1 MSRARRRQSHF
12 AWLEQHRA
20 QSGRARPLAKDGF
33 WGKLILDMTTVKRQ
47 PEQLSLAEELQPLL
61 PAQHERPG
69 ARRRGAG
76 AHPLRSGTIWAHEA
90 TLPTV
95 TSTSYTPVLRRDPEW
110 VAKTLD
116 AAQRGVI
123 LLSLDA
129 VNTLAALL
137 DDQFVF
143 EAHTMVDLENGIAI
157 TLQEKRRQGLAM
169 ARRAQPEAE
178 ELHIPLCPSIRDALT
193 NPQTSQWLL
202 TELAVALQ
210 GELMPAIGHI
220 ERLRELMR
228 LQEARREATAHGACS

>member
-1 MSRARRRQSHF
+1 MSTSH
-12 AWLEQHRA
+12 Q
-20 QSGRARPLAKDGF
+20 
-33 WGKLILDMTTVKRQ
+33 Q
-47 PEQLSLAEELQPLL
+47 PEQLSLDEELQPLL
-61 PAQHERPG
+61 PAQHERTG

-76 AHPLRSGTIWAHEA
+76 APVQRSGTIWAHEA
-90 TLPTV
+90 TLPAV

-129 VNTLAALL
+129 VITLAALL

-143 EAHTMVDLENGIAI
+143 EARTMVDLDNGTAI
-157 TLQEKRRQGLAM
+157 TLQEKRRQGLAL
-169 ARRAQPEAE
+169 ARRARPEAE

-202 TELAVALQ
+202 AELAVALQ
-210 GELMPAIGHI
+210 GELMPAIRDI

-228 LQEARREATAHGACS
+228 LQEARREAAAPTACS

>member
-1 MSRARRRQSHF
+1 MSTFQ
-12 AWLEQHRA
+12 
-20 QSGRARPLAKDGF
+20 PL
-33 WGKLILDMTTVKRQ
+33 
-47 PEQLSLAEELQPLL
+47 PEQLSLADELQPVL
-61 PAQHERPG
+61 PTQHQRAG
-69 ARRRGAG
+69 SQRRGTG
-76 AHPLRSGTIWAHEA
+76 APAMRSGTIWAHEA
-90 TLPTV
+90 TLPAV

-143 EAHTMVDLENGIAI
+143 EARTTVDLENGIAI

-169 ARRAQPEAE
+169 ARRGQPEAE
-178 ELHIPLCPSIRDALT
+178 DLHIPLCPSIRDALT

-202 TELAVALQ
+202 AELAVALQ
-210 GELMPAIGHI
+210 GDLLPAIGHI
-220 ERLRELMR
+220 DRLRALMR
-228 LQEARREATAHGACS
+228 LQEARGNAAAPDACS

>member
-1 MSRARRRQSHF
+1 
-12 AWLEQHRA
+12 
-20 QSGRARPLAKDGF
+20 
-33 WGKLILDMTTVKRQ
+33 MTTAHQQ
-47 PEQLSLAEELQPLL
+47 PEQLSLADELQPLL

-69 ARRRGAG
+69 LRRRGAG
-76 AHPLRSGTIWAHEA
+76 ALTLRSRTIWAHEA
-90 TLPTV
+90 TLPAV
-95 TSTSYTPVLRRDPEW
+95 TSASYTPVLRRDPEW

-143 EAHTMVDLENGIAI
+143 EARTTVDLENGIAI

-169 ARRAQPEAE
+169 ARRARPEAE
-178 ELHIPLCPSIRDALT
+178 ELHIPMCPSIRDALT

-202 TELAVALQ
+202 AELAVALQ
-210 GELMPAIGHI
+210 GELMPAIKHI
-220 ERLRELMR
+220 DQLRELMR
-228 LQEARREATAHGACS
+228 LQDARREDAAPAAGS